1 LYFFV
6 LFLFP
11 LRNIA
16 HGGLRFAVPRAASRP
31 QVVIVI
37 GLSFSGDAAAVP
49 FQAVSRSRF
58 AS

>member
-1 LYFFV
+1 V

-37 GLSFSGDAAAVP
+37 GLSSFSGDAAA
-49 FQAVSRSRF
+49 AYRT
-58 AS
+58 